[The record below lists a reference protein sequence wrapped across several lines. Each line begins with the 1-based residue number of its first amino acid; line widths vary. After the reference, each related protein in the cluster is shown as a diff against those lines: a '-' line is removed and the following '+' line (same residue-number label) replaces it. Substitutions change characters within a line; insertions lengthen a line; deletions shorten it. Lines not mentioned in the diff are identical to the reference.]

1 MSDVDRPPDS
11 IGSGATIAAPPGEVR
26 PADTMGMMAVGGVPH
41 HAPASLFAG
50 RYELLRELGRGGMGV
65 VHQARDTMVGDMV
78 ALKTLEITA
87 SEASVERFRREVRLA
102 RKITHPN
109 VARTHDLGDA
119 EGRHYLTMEFVSGLD
134 LAKLIKRS
142 GRLTPVRAASIAW
155 MIGEGLAAA
164 HGAGVIHRD
173 LKPANILVERS
184 GRVVVTDFG
193 IARAFTQDTAAHTVG
208 TVGTLVYMAP
218 EQVTSESTDP
228 RTDIYALGLLLYEM
242 LTGELAFRG
251 DTPLASAIARLSEP
265 PPDPRVL
272 FPEIPEPLS
281 ELVLHCLERDP
292 ERRPASAS
300 TLAGSLIDW
309 LGSVGQTPEK
319 CASML
324 QTSLASTTATGELMR
339 SVTRS
344 TSTTSRRSTGSPVST
359 LTRRTPADTMGRV
372 AVLPLRFRGRSE
384 HDYLGEALGEAVV
397 DLLGRTHGVEV
408 ASASSTA
415 RFAESRDPAAIG
427 EALNVAYVIDGTI
440 QAAGANARVNVRLI
454 EVGGGTQLWSHRF
467 DGSLED
473 PFEFQDLLAQQIGE
487 ELRVE
492 LLYASY
498 REHAGEEVLELC
510 RQSRRLLGSPRGIY
524 SAGLL
529 NFEQMQEK
537 YPTFTPLVPVLALMT
552 LRGWFIGARLGGDI
566 PWEDKVQA
574 TVSLARRQASDFPE
588 TRFALAT
595 LAVQEGR
602 LRDAVVELRACLAGA
617 PAYPAALQYLGNL
630 QCEAG
635 RADEGLRLIRTALAL
650 QPEQPAGFFEYAR
663 CSALR
668 GDMETYAWAL
678 EELRKHVVIGGP
690 VSLLELRVAAWY
702 GDRETLERVLGEL
715 QGEPDFISNASI
727 GYAKAALGLEP
738 PSEEFIQEILSGRI
752 NPRFASMICQFATEE
767 YCLVGQP
774 EIALEYFNRAS
785 DSVLI
790 DLEWTERCPILE
802 PMRQLPGFRDGRRKV
817 KERVES
823 LWGS

>member
-1 MSDVDRPPDS
+1 VSDVERPPDS
-11 IGSGATIAAPPGEVR
+11 IGSGATMAAPPGEEDH
-26 PADTMGMMAVGGVPH
+26 ADTFGMLAVGGVPI
-41 HAPASLFAG
+41 HAPESLFAG

-134 LAKLIKRS
+134 LAKLIKRA

-193 IARAFTQDTAAHTVG
+193 IARAFTQNTAAHTVG

-251 DTPLASAIARLSEP
+251 ETPLASAIARLNETA
-265 PPDPRVL
+265 PDPRRLV
-272 FPEIPEPLS
+272 PEIPERLS
-281 ELVLHCLERDP
+281 ELVLYCLEREP
-292 ERRPASAS
+292 ARRPESASAI
-300 TLAGSLIDW
+300 AGALIDW
-309 LGSVGQTPEK
+309 LGSIGQTPEK

-344 TSTTSRRSTGSPVST
+344 TATTSRRLNAGSTAT

-384 HDYLGEALGEAVV
+384 HDYLGEALGESIV

-408 ASASSTA
+408 ASASSSA
-415 RFAESRDPAAIG
+415 RFAETRDPAMLG
-427 EALNVAYVIDGTI
+427 EALSVVYVIDGTI
-440 QAAGANARVNVRLI
+440 QVAGANARVTVRLI
-454 EVGGGTQLWSHRF
+454 EVEGGTLLWSHRF
-467 DGSLED
+467 EGSTAD

-487 ELRVE
+487 ELRIE

-498 REHAGEEVLELC
+498 REHGSDEVVELC
-510 RQSRRLLGSPRGIY
+510 RQTRRLLASPRGIY

-529 NFEQMQEK
+529 NFEQMQQR
-537 YPTFTPLVPVLALMT
+537 YPTFTPIIPLLALMT
-552 LRGWFIGARLGGDI
+552 LRGWFIGASIEGEVR
-566 PWEDKVQA
+566 WEEKVDA
-574 TVSLARRQASDFPE
+574 AVSLARRQASDFPE

-602 LRDAVVELRACLAGA
+602 LRDAVVALRACLAGA

-635 RADEGLRLIRTALAL
+635 RADEGLQLIRTSLAL
-650 QPEQPAGFFEYAR
+650 QPRQPAGFFEYAR

-668 GDMETYAWAL
+668 GDMETYAWAVK
-678 EELRKHVVIGGP
+678 ELKKHVVGGP
-690 VSLLELRVAAWY
+690 ISVLQLRVAAWY
-702 GDRETLERVLGEL
+702 DDRETLERILGEL
-715 QGEPDFISNASI
+715 EGESDFVSIASVA
-727 GYAKAALGLEP
+727 YAKAALGLEP
-738 PSEEFIQEILSGRI
+738 PSAEYLREILNGRI
-752 NPRFASMICQFATEE
+752 NPRMASMICQLAAEE
-767 YCLVGQP
+767 YCLVGEP
-774 EIALEYFNRAS
+774 ETALEYFNRAA

-790 DLEWTERCPILE
+790 DLEWTEHCPILA
-802 PMRQLPGFRDGRRKV
+802 PMRALPGFHDGRRKV